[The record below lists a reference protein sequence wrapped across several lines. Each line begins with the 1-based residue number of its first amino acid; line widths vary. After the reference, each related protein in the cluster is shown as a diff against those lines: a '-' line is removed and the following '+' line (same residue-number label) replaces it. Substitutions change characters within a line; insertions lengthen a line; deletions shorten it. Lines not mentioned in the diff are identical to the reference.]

1 MTKTND
7 PEHRDILGTKVKVGD
22 IVAYPDHNRLKI
34 GVIKKLNPKMLNIV
48 AVGRKYV
55 DRKYSS
61 EVLVVDDPKITLY
74 VLKNSN

>member
-1 MTKTND
+1 MTKTIE
-7 PEHRDILGTKVKVGD
+7 PEHRDILGTIVKVGD

-34 GVIKKLNPKMLNIV
+34 GVVKKLNPKMLNVVSI
-48 AVGRKYV
+48 GRKYT